1 MTKNN
6 KAVRITT
13 ARFIVEDD
21 LEIEFLMKFVVE
33 FMTPI
38 YMEYTSQEL
47 ASEAIEDS
55 IMDMFERIS
64 EIETPSVVQIEIERP
79 IELRGFPK
87 PGKKTKARRQYFET
101 TCETTITV
109 KPLNGHAL
117 GLYQSGQKEAAI
129 LEVFP
134 TKKGA

>member
-21 LEIEFLMKFVVE
+21 LEIEFLMKFVDE

-47 ASEAIEDS
+47 ASEAIDDS
-55 IMDMFERIS
+55 IMNMFERIS
-64 EIETPSVVQIEIERP
+64 EIATPSVVQIEIERP
-79 IELRGFPK
+79 TKLRDLPK
-87 PGKKTKARRQYFET
+87 PGQKTKARRQYFET
-101 TCETTITV
+101 TCETKVTV
-109 KPLNGHAL
+109 KPLIGHAL
-117 GLYQSGQKEAAI
+117 GLYQSGQQEAAI